1 MSPKRARLGEV
12 LVAAEV
18 ISQEQLDTALKLQEN
33 TEGRRPRLG
42 SLIVEVGWAGEE
54 EIARGLAQQLN
65 IAYVDLAAVVPDIA
79 AINLVPRTL
88 ARRYQLVP
96 ISITDDGIVI
106 AMADPTNVVARD
118 DVRATLDGRRVSV
131 VVATPSAITESE
143 DRFYSSSLGSSE
155 LLGRL
160 GAAADAEVI
169 PSSEQEIDLGS
180 SDLEALERSAHAG
193 PIVGL
198 VNAILADAIAARA
211 TDIHI
216 EPQQT
221 EVKVRYRV
229 DGLLRETMSLPKQV
243 QSLVISRL
251 KIISGMDIAE
261 RRKPQD
267 GRSRVLVND
276 QETDTRV
283 SSVPTFAGEKIVIRL
298 LPTGKGAQSPHD
310 LGLEDFQ
317 KEMVLQNLQAPQ
329 GLIIFTGPTGA
340 GKTSTMYS
348 GLDHIRSPERNI
360 VTLEDPIEYQLH
372 GINQIPIDE
381 KTGLSFARGLRS
393 VLRQDPDVI
402 MVGEVRDL
410 ETASIVMQSAMTGH
424 LVLTSLHTNDAVSAV
439 TRLADLGVEPY
450 IIAAALNMVVAQRLL
465 RVICHKCSAPAEVSG
480 HILSLLG
487 LTIADLEGATPMKG
501 AGCDLCSF
509 SGYRGRTGIY
519 EVLTVTPQ
527 FREQI
532 TAQVSDI
539 SLAYSARTAG
549 MWSLRRSGL
558 SKVKAGITTLEEM
571 LRVTHVEREEISRC
585 PACRQEVDKAFLVC
599 PYCQEDLS
607 EDLCAACGREV
618 EATWSACP
626 YCRAEITH
634 KSQAHSAK
642 PRILVVDDDPT
653 MATLVEAM
661 YGGEFEIAHAHNGE
675 EGIRKATLE
684 RPDLILL
691 DLWLPD
697 VLGVEIAERLRA
709 SAATSLIPVI
719 MLTGD
724 DSSEVASLRAGVDDY
739 VTKPFDEDTLRA
751 RMENALSRGG
761 RARARGPATELA
773 TSRARE
779 TPS

>member
-1 MSPKRARLGEV
+1 MSRRRARLGEV

-18 ISQEQLDTALKLQEN
+18 LSQEQLDTALKLQEN
-33 TEGRRPRLG
+33 AEGRKPRLG
-42 SLIVEVGWAGEE
+42 SVIVEVGWAGEE
-54 EIARGLAQQLN
+54 EIARALAQQLN
-65 IAYVDLAAVVPDIA
+65 IAYVDLSAVVPDIP
-79 AINLVPRTL
+79 AIHLVPRTL
-88 ARRYQLVP
+88 ARRHQLVP
-96 ISITDDGIVI
+96 ISTTDEGIVI
-106 AMADPTNVVARD
+106 AMADPTNVVAID
-118 DVRATLDGRRVSV
+118 DVRATLGGRRVSV
-131 VVATPSAITESE
+131 VVATPAAIRESE
-143 DRFYSSSLGSSE
+143 DRFYSSSLGGSD

-160 GAAADAEVI
+160 GAAADAEVV
-169 PSSEQEIDLGS
+169 PSDQEIDVTGS
-180 SDLEALERSAHAG
+180 ELEALEQSAHSG

-267 GRSRVLVND
+267 GRSRVLVNN

-298 LPTGKGAQSPHD
+298 LPTGKGAQSSHE

-317 KEMVLQNLQAPQ
+317 RELVFRNLQAPQ
-329 GLIIFTGPTGA
+329 GLIIFTGPTGS

-348 GLDHIRSPERNI
+348 GIDHIRSPERNI

-372 GINQIPIDE
+372 GINQIPIDD

-410 ETASIVMQSAMTGH
+410 ETAQIVMQSAMTGH

-450 IIAAALNMVVAQRLL
+450 LIAAALNMVVAQRLL
-465 RVICHKCSAPAEVSG
+465 RVICAKCTAPAEVSG

-487 LTIADLEGATPMKG
+487 LTAADFEGATPMKG
-501 AGCDLCSF
+501 AGCDRCSF

-527 FREQI
+527 LREQI

-558 SKVKAGITTLEEM
+558 AKVKAGITTLEEM

-607 EDLCAACGREV
+607 EDLCASCGREV
-618 EATWSACP
+618 EAAWSVCP

-642 PRILVVDDDPT
+642 PRILVVDDDPSLV
-653 MATLVEAM
+653 TLVGAM
-661 YGGEFEIAHAHNGE
+661 YGGEFEIAHADSGE

-697 VLGVEIAERLRA
+697 VMGVEIAERLRD

-751 RMENALSRGG
+751 RMESALRRSG
-761 RARARGPATELA
+761 RVRVR
-773 TSRARE
+773 
-779 TPS
+779 

>member
-1 MSPKRARLGEV
+1 VSRKRVRLGEV

-18 ISQEQLDTALKLQEN
+18 ISQEQLDDALKIQEN
-33 TEGRRPRLG
+33 AEGHRPRLG
-42 SLIVEVGWAGEE
+42 SLIVEMGWAGEE

-65 IAYVDLAAVVPDIA
+65 IAFVDLAAVVPDIS
-79 AINLVPRTL
+79 AINLVPKPL
-88 ARRYQLVP
+88 ARRHQLVP
-96 ISITDDGIVI
+96 ISTTDEGIVI
-106 AMADPTNVVARD
+106 AMTDPTNVVAID
-118 DVRATLDGRRVSV
+118 DVRATLGGRRISV
-131 VVATPSAITESE
+131 VVATPNAIKEAES
-143 DRFYSSSLGSSE
+143 RFYSASLGGSD

-160 GAAADAEVI
+160 GAAADAEVV
-169 PSSEQEIDLGS
+169 PSEQEIDITG
-180 SDLEALERSAHAG
+180 SDLEALERSAQAG

-243 QSLVISRL
+243 QALVISRL

-267 GRSRVLVND
+267 GRSRVLINN

-298 LPTGKGAQSPHD
+298 LPTGKGAQSPD
-310 LGLEDFQ
+310 ELGFEQFQ
-317 KEMVLQNLQAPQ
+317 KEIVLQSLQAPQ

-372 GINQIPIDE
+372 SINQIPIDE
-381 KTGLSFARGLRS
+381 KTGLTFARGLRS

-410 ETASIVMQSAMTGH
+410 ETAQIVMQSAMTGH

-439 TRLADLGVEPY
+439 TRLADLGVETY
-450 IIAAALNMVVAQRLL
+450 LIAAALNLVVAQRLL
-465 RVICHKCSAPAEVSG
+465 RVICPKCAAPAEVSG

-487 LTIADLEGATPMKG
+487 LTVADLEGATPMKG
-501 AGCDLCSF
+501 AGCDMCSF

-519 EVLTVTPQ
+519 EVLPITPQ
-527 FREQI
+527 LREQI
-532 TAQVSDI
+532 SAQVSDI
-539 SLAYSARTAG
+539 SLGYAARTAG
-549 MWSLRRSGL
+549 VWSLRRSGL
-558 SKVKAGITTLEEM
+558 AKVKAGVTTLEEM
-571 LRVTHVEREEISRC
+571 LRVTHVEREEIARC

-599 PYCQEDLS
+599 PYCQEDLT
-607 EDLCAACGREV
+607 EDLCPGCGREV
-618 EATWSACP
+618 DASWSVCP
-626 YCRAEITH
+626 YCRTEIAH
-634 KSQAHSAK
+634 KATAASAK
-642 PRILVVDDDPT
+642 PRILVVDDDPSLLS
-653 MATLVEAM
+653 LVEAM
-661 YGGEFEIAHAHNGE
+661 YAEEFEISHAGSGE
-675 EGIRKATLE
+675 EGIRKATVE

-709 SAATSLIPVI
+709 SATTSLIPVI

-751 RMENALSRGG
+751 RMENALKRG
-761 RARARGPATELA
+761 
-773 TSRARE
+773 SRARVR
-779 TPS
+779 